1 MPTTPAQLPIAEL
14 DYDQILSNL
23 IAFMKDDPTFSDY
36 DFTGSGLRLLS
47 RVLAYVT
54 FYNNYYVT
62 AAVNES
68 FLDTAQLRSSIVSH
82 AKMLGYNAH
91 GTQSAVI
98 TTNVTAIMTL
108 SLIHISEPTRPY

>member
-1 MPTTPAQLPIAEL
+1 MATTPAQLKITEL
-14 DYDQILSNL
+14 DYDQILNNL
-23 IAFMKDDPTFSDY
+23 ITFMKADPSFSDY
-36 DFTGSGLRLLS
+36 DFTGSGLRLLA

-54 FYNNYYVT
+54 FYNSYYVT
-62 AAVNES
+62 SAANES

-98 TTNVTAIMTL
+98 TTNVIAVMSSTTATSVTKLPGI
-108 SLIHISEPTRPY
+108 